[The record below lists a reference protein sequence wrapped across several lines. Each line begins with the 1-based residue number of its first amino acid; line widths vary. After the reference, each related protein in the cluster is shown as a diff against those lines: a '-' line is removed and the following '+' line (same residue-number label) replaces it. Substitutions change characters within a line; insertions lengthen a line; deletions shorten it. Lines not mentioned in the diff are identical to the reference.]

1 MGRRVKY
8 STKAE
13 RKEAQKRWSREYYY
27 RNRAVLQAKARERYR
42 KKKEIW
48 PYVLQIWRNIL
59 DIDIIDIRTDTDIS
73 ACI

>member
-42 KKKEIW
+42 KKKEMERK
-48 PYVLQIWRNIL
+48 VWR
-59 DIDIIDIRTDTDIS
+59 
-73 ACI
+73 